1 MEIMLITSFI
11 YSIGNESNRNKHKV
25 TGRDYTNGVIQTAI
39 QAGEIDS
46 CGPSDKPAAG
56 FILVFPASPTM
67 CLFQPEKI

>member
-46 CGPSDKPAAG
+46 CGPSDKPAA
-56 FILVFPASPTM
+56 
-67 CLFQPEKI
+67 